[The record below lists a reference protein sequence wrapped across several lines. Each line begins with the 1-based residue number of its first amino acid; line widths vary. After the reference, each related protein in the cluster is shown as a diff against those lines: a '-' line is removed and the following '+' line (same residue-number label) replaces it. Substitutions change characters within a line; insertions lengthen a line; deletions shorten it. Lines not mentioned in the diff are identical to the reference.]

1 MHVVAMDDKL
11 TFRFMERKVYVHESQ
26 CVLCYGGFL
35 EESRCRTT
43 LSTTWV
49 ARARARYG
57 ARSCDRTYSRPARVH

>member
-11 TFRFMERKVYVHESQ
+11 TFRFMESKVHVHESQ

-35 EESRCRTT
+35 EESRCRTA

-49 ARARARYG
+49 APDTAHVHVTERTLERRAFTN
-57 ARSCDRTYSRPARVH
+57 S